1 MSGQTAELAA
11 WLRLTLVG
19 GIGGATQRA
28 LLSAFRDPEAIFS
41 APPALIGQ
49 HIGVDRAQAL
59 LAGDCRQAIDAA
71 LAWAAEPGNHIIVLG
86 DPDYPPGLLDIPDP
100 PTVLYV
106 KGDPGRLAG
115 PALAVVGA
123 RSCTPQGASNAE
135 AFARALSAAGVT
147 IVSGLAV
154 GIDAAAHR
162 GGLAGPG
169 GTVAVIGTGADRI
182 YPARNEALA
191 REISARGAI
200 VSEFPLG
207 TPPLAANFPRRNR
220 LLAGLSAGV
229 LVVEAALRSGSLI
242 TARLAAEQG
251 RDVFALPG
259 SIHAPLAKGCHRLIK
274 DGAKLVDTVD
284 DILTEL
290 RVEPANPN
298 AHAPTPARDDDSL
311 DPLMSHLGDLPQS
324 IDQLALATG
333 LPAAH
338 INVRLLELELA
349 GRVASAP
356 GGRWQ
361 RLGKA

>member
-1 MSGQTAELAA
+1 M
-11 WLRLTLVG
+11 
-19 GIGGATQRA
+19 GGATQRT
-28 LLSAFRDPEAIFS
+28 LLAAFGDPEAIFS
-41 APPALIGQ
+41 APPALLDQ
-49 HIGVDRAQAL
+49 HIGVDRARAL
-59 LAGDCRQAIDAA
+59 LAGDCAQAIDAA
-71 LAWAAEPGNHIIVLG
+71 LAWASERGNHIIVLG
-86 DPDYPPGLLDIPDP
+86 DPNYPPSLLDIPDP
-100 PTVLYV
+100 PTLLYV

-115 PALAVVGA
+115 PALAIVGA
-123 RSCTPQGASNAE
+123 RNCTPQGASNAE

-154 GIDAAAHR
+154 GIDTAAHR

-191 REISARGAI
+191 REISAGGAI

-207 TPPLAANFPRRNR
+207 TPPLAANLPRRNR

-274 DGAKLVDTVD
+274 DGAKLVDTID

-290 RVEPANPN
+290 RIEAANPH
-298 AHAPTPARDDDSL
+298 APAPTPARDDD
-311 DPLMSHLGDLPQS
+311 PLMSRLGDLPQS

-333 LPAAH
+333 LPAAQ

-349 GRVASAP
+349 GLVASVP
-356 GGRWQ
+356 GGLWQ
-361 RLGKA
+361 RLSKT